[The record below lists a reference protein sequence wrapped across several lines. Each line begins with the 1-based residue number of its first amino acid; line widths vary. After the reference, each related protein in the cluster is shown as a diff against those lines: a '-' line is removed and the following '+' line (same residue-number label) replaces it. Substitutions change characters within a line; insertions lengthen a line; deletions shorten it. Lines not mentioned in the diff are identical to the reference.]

1 MPFCMIA
8 TSSPSR
14 SDATPAYRGYRLQ
27 ALYTLSRILE
37 PHTPPNLVF
46 QPEGAEDLAVFD
58 ETNRLIEAVQVKAY
72 GTNLTLS
79 SLSPQKIDSFFYRV
93 HALLQSVPT
102 LDITI
107 ACFGKIGRDLLQAS
121 QSDGQERRRTAQ
133 RLGEYGFLSQSEA
146 RHLLSQ
152 LKLVSVREVDL
163 QQDVFAAL
171 ERLCTGVDPEPA
183 FEMLNYWLYT
193 CAENKQKIAQQ
204 DVIDRVNAIGRFLAE
219 RAAYHREWFTSIVPI
234 EDNTAETRNDT
245 VLLQEFYRGIS
256 ARYDHILANVD
267 KPRLGKLNE
276 IAQKFQEKSVVIVH
290 GASGQGKT
298 ALAYRYLHE
307 FFPNHWRFEVQL
319 VESRQ
324 HALSIATALAGQ
336 ANVLG
341 IAIAVYV
348 DVSPNDVG
356 WIELVKQL
364 SLIKNIQVLVTVR
377 EEDFRRASISG
388 VELQFSEIELQFERV
403 EAQEIYQSLAET
415 EIPSEFLD
423 FEDAWNRFGSGPLME
438 FVYLVTQGDSL
449 RERLL
454 QQVRRIQDEIRAGQ
468 RSSTE
473 LDLLRLVSVAA
484 AFEARLK
491 VRDLV
496 HFLGLAV
503 PQRAFELLEKEYLLR
518 RTDAGLLVEGLHP
531 IRSSILV
538 ELLTDPTFFPWV
550 ESATACL
557 PLMNDADV
565 GGFLLYAFSRHLD
578 ELEPLLRALN
588 SFQPDS
594 WVAIAG
600 ITRALIWLGIKE
612 YVEAN
617 RPLIEEV
624 YRFVNHG
631 WAFVLNFDIANAMPG
646 SAESFLSTLEPMLE
660 DDQRQQIEVFRN
672 RQTDKSQVF
681 VPVETWL
688 SQVQLTPRSPLL
700 EIDWSG
706 MAETLF
712 WIGRLEI
719 DRPVAAWLAPI
730 NFDQVVETLPIEILA
745 DVAVGL
751 FYGYLT
757 EYQSWLG
764 RNQTQ
769 LISRFRQ
776 ATQTIVWED
785 DGQTIQSHFAI
796 QLYQPDVSP
805 SEAETQSKLDA
816 RHLVSKAM
824 ERLGLFRRLFPNRQ
838 RYACRGYGH
847 RIGAYVELHDET
859 EKNIP
864 IENFPL
870 QWLVSVNSTFKSI
883 AEQNFRPNTWE
894 EYAQQ
899 VLSLRQT
906 VIQSL
911 QQLQSALRSYFRRQA
926 TTQILG
932 NLIPSNQWTDCK
944 QLLTAAPSLPS
955 CAFDEWGFV
964 TDHLDRASSTTVT
977 QLFAQQNL
985 ALEKY
990 DAYSKAFREYT
1001 RTLSNYFD
1009 QSESV
1014 LIVNPYL
1021 RDPTNTRAR
1030 EIADQS
1036 NINNNARLS
1045 VLNLGDALKA
1055 LPKLQQEYRKL
1066 LSHFVSSNKLSA
1078 LETQEQRTLQ
1088 EIWHLWYF
1096 FAFYP
1101 NRQFQNASQECA
1113 KRFNNKVREV
1123 RNSIRRQIQAISFEA
1138 LQVSLLSENPL
1149 WEGDTV
1155 LWLAIDGEDTAEVF
1169 NFAENVVAAIRNAI
1183 EQVENTELRH
1193 YAITFSWAYI
1203 AIIPRVRGRSLNGTA
1218 WRFNSILFSVESS
1231 SSQLGWW
1238 NFVPVPIPPATCAE
1252 LPMLTW
1258 ASPRLETANKLL
1270 SLVSELA
1277 ILVAHMRDFTRLP
1290 ELDEL
1295 GHQQIQPYIQQVTI
1309 PTSQILE
1316 AVLETEATMANTFN
1330 ELSQSQQIDRPDL
1343 LVSMTHLVEL
1353 HRLILPT
1360 TDAQPEGRIE
1370 AHLDLA
1376 EVAEWADRL
1385 QEVQLRC
1392 FLLYSSWVSDVL
1404 AIELDVLPP

>member
-1 MPFCMIA
+1 M
-8 TSSPSR
+8 
-14 SDATPAYRGYRLQ
+14 
-27 ALYTLSRILE
+27 
-37 PHTPPNLVF
+37 
-46 QPEGAEDLAVFD
+46 
-58 ETNRLIEAVQVKAY
+58 
-72 GTNLTLS
+72 
-79 SLSPQKIDSFFYRV
+79 
-93 HALLQSVPT
+93 PT
-102 LDITI
+102 LNITI
-107 ACFGKIGRDLLQAS
+107 ACFGEIGRDLLQAS
-121 QSDGQERRRTAQ
+121 QSDGQTAQ
-133 RLGEYGFLSQSEA
+133 KLSSKYGFLSESEA
-146 RHLLSQ
+146 RNLLSQ
-152 LKLVSVREVDL
+152 LKPVSVREVDL

-171 ERLCTGVDPEPA
+171 EQLCTGVDPEPA

-204 DVIDRVNAIGRFLAE
+204 DVIDRVNAIGQFFAE

-245 VLLQEFYRGIS
+245 VLSQEFYRGIS

-267 KPRLGKLNE
+267 KPRLGKLND
-276 IAQKFQEKSVVIVH
+276 IAQKFQEKPVVIVH

-307 FFPNHWRFEVQL
+307 FFPNHWRFQVQL

-336 ANVLG
+336 ANALG

-348 DVSPNDVG
+348 DVSPNDAG
-356 WIELVKQL
+356 WVELVKQL
-364 SLIKNIQVLVTVR
+364 SLIKNIQVLVTIR
-377 EEDFRRASISG
+377 EEDFRCASISG
-388 VELQFSEIELQFERV
+388 VELQFSEIQLQLEQA
-403 EAQEIYQSLAET
+403 EAQEIYQFLAET
-415 EIPSEFLD
+415 EIPSRFLN
-423 FEDAWNRFGSGPLME
+423 FEDAWNRFGSVPLME
-438 FVYLVTQGDSL
+438 FVYLITQGDSL

-496 HFLGLAV
+496 RFLGLAV

-518 RTDAGLLVEGLHP
+518 RIETGFLVEGLHP
-531 IRSSILV
+531 IRSSMLADI
-538 ELLTDPTFFPWV
+538 LTDPALFPWA
-550 ESATACL
+550 ESASACL

-565 GGFLLYAFSRHLD
+565 GGFLLYAFSRHSAD
-578 ELEPLLRALN
+578 QETLRQALT
-588 SFQPDS
+588 SFQPDT
-594 WVAIAG
+594 WVALLG
-600 ITRALIWLGIKE
+600 VTKALIWLGIKK
-612 YVEAN
+612 YVETN

-631 WAFVLNFDIANAMPG
+631 WTFMLNFDLADATPN
-646 SAESFLSTLEPMLE
+646 SAESFLSTIEPLLEE
-660 DDQRQQIEVFRN
+660 DRRQQIEEFRN
-672 RQTDKSQVF
+672 RQTDKRQIF
-681 VPVETWL
+681 VPVVSWL
-688 SQVQLTPRSPLL
+688 SQVRLTPRPPLL
-700 EIDWSG
+700 EIDWSS

-712 WIGRLEI
+712 WVGRLEI
-719 DRPVAAWLAPI
+719 DRPVAAWLAPL
-730 NFDQVVETLPIEILA
+730 NLDQAVETLPIETLA
-745 DVAVGL
+745 DIALGL
-751 FYGYLT
+751 FYGYPT
-757 EYQSWLG
+757 EYQSWLD

-769 LISRFRQ
+769 LITRFRQ
-776 ATQTIVWED
+776 ATQTIAWED
-785 DGQTIQSHFAI
+785 DGQTIRSHFAI
-796 QLYQPDVSP
+796 KLYQPDVSP
-805 SEAETQSKLDA
+805 SEAETKSKLDP
-816 RHLVSKAM
+816 RHLVNEAM

-870 QWLVSVNSTFKSI
+870 PWLVSVNSTFKSI
-883 AEQNFRPNTWE
+883 AEQDFRPNTWE

-899 VLSLRQT
+899 VLSLRQAM
-906 VIQSL
+906 ILSL
-911 QQLQSALRSYFRRQA
+911 QQLQSALQQFFRKHE
-926 TTQILG
+926 TTQIPG
-932 NLIPSNQWTDCK
+932 NLIPSNQWTHCK
-944 QLLTAAPSLPS
+944 QLLMDAPSLPR
-955 CAFDEWGFV
+955 CAFDERGFV
-964 TDHLDRASSTTVT
+964 TDHIDRSSSSEAY

-990 DAYSKAFREYT
+990 DAYSKAFHGYT
-1001 RTLSNYFD
+1001 QTLFNYFN

-1021 RDPTNTRAR
+1021 RDRTNTRAR
-1030 EIADQS
+1030 EVADQS
-1036 NINNNARLS
+1036 NIYNNARLS
-1045 VLNLGDALKA
+1045 VLYLGDALKA

-1066 LSHFVSSNKLSA
+1066 LSHFVSSNQLSA

-1088 EIWHLWYF
+1088 EIWYLWYF
-1096 FAFYP
+1096 FAFHP

-1113 KRFNNKVREV
+1113 KLFNNKVREV
-1123 RNSIRRQIQAISFEA
+1123 RNSIRRQIQAISFES
-1138 LQVSLLSENPL
+1138 LQVSLLAENPL

-1169 NFAENVVAAIRNAI
+1169 NFAENVVATIRSAI
-1183 EQVENTELRH
+1183 EQVENNELRH

-1203 AIIPRVRGRSLNGTA
+1203 AIVPRVRGRSLNGTA
-1218 WRFNSILFSVESS
+1218 WRFSSILFSVGSS
-1231 SSQLGWW
+1231 SSQLEWW
-1238 NFVPVPIPPATCAE
+1238 SFVPVLIPPVTCAE
-1252 LPMLTW
+1252 LSLLTW
-1258 ASPRLETANKLL
+1258 SSSRLKTANKLL
-1270 SLVSELA
+1270 ALVSELA
-1277 ILVAHMRDFTRLP
+1277 LLFAHMKDFERLP

-1295 GHQQIQPYIQQVTI
+1295 GHQQIQPYIQQLTI

-1316 AVLETEATMANTFN
+1316 TVLETEATMANTFN
-1330 ELSQSQQIDRPDL
+1330 ELSQSQQINRPAL
-1343 LVSMTHLVEL
+1343 ITSMAHLVEL

-1370 AHLDLA
+1370 ARLDLT

-1385 QEVQLRC
+1385 QEVQFRC
-1392 FLLYSSWVSDVL
+1392 FLLYSSWVTDVL
-1404 AIELDVLPP
+1404 AIDLDVLPP